1 MYLID
6 AFLLNTSFNKNL
18 DFPSLEYCIIELV
31 NHIGLSF
38 LYRRY
43 FLKHLTKIHFVTLI
57 SHSLE
62 EWKSLF
68 IRLTFYARDILLSPF
83 FCPAFNERILLILQ
97 TSLWSNL
104 HPDQVIGTA
113 AVVKNIDCSTATVD
127 DIREV
132 RSKFLSSIRGEGT
145 RLCGFSGWFDVHFR
159 VSWAPVHPYYGA
171 C

>member
-1 MYLID
+1 M
-6 AFLLNTSFNKNL
+6 
-18 DFPSLEYCIIELV
+18 
-31 NHIGLSF
+31 
-38 LYRRY
+38 
-43 FLKHLTKIHFVTLI
+43 
-57 SHSLE
+57 
-62 EWKSLF
+62 
-68 IRLTFYARDILLSPF
+68 LSPF

-159 VSWAPVHPYYGA
+159 VS
-171 C
+171 